1 MGPVRHRFCLVS
13 WTRLGRFIASEKG
26 NSWKGT
32 QLMADSQSQSRI
44 SREDIESKL
53 RVLQGDVQGK
63 VDDRRSTLLAV
74 AGGVGVVLV
83 VAFYLMGRRSGK
95 RRSTVVEIRRV

>member
-1 MGPVRHRFCLVS
+1 MS
-13 WTRLGRFIASEKG
+13 T
-26 NSWKGT
+26 
-32 QLMADSQSQSRI
+32 SQSQSRI

-63 VDDRRSTLLAV
+63 VDDRRTTLLAV

>member
-1 MGPVRHRFCLVS
+1 MS
-13 WTRLGRFIASEKG
+13 T
-26 NSWKGT
+26 
-32 QLMADSQSQSRI
+32 SQSQSRI

-53 RVLQGDVQGK
+53 RVLQGDVQSK

>member
-1 MGPVRHRFCLVS
+1 MS
-13 WTRLGRFIASEKG
+13 S
-26 NSWKGT
+26 
-32 QLMADSQSQSRI
+32 SQSQSRI
-44 SREDIESKL
+44 SREDIESTL

>member
-1 MGPVRHRFCLVS
+1 
-13 WTRLGRFIASEKG
+13 
-26 NSWKGT
+26 
-32 QLMADSQSQSRI
+32 MADSTIQSRI

-53 RVLQGDVQGK
+53 RALQGDVQGK
-63 VDDRRSTLLAV
+63 VDDRRSTLVAI
-74 AGGVGVVLV
+74 AGGVGVILV

>member
-1 MGPVRHRFCLVS
+1 MS
-13 WTRLGRFIASEKG
+13 S
-26 NSWKGT
+26 
-32 QLMADSQSQSRI
+32 SQSQSRI

-53 RVLQGDVQGK
+53 RLLQGDVQGK

>member
-1 MGPVRHRFCLVS
+1 MS
-13 WTRLGRFIASEKG
+13 T
-26 NSWKGT
+26 
-32 QLMADSQSQSRI
+32 SQSQSRI

-53 RVLQGDVQGK
+53 RLLQGDVQGK

>member
-1 MGPVRHRFCLVS
+1 MS
-13 WTRLGRFIASEKG
+13 T
-26 NSWKGT
+26 
-32 QLMADSQSQSRI
+32 SQSQSRI

-74 AGGVGVVLV
+74 AGGVGVVLI

>member
-1 MGPVRHRFCLVS
+1 VDRV
-13 WTRLGRFIASEKG
+13 IAGEKSD
-26 NSWKGT
+26 SWKGT
-32 QLMADSQSQSRI
+32 QLMASTKNQSHI
-44 SREDIESKL
+44 SRDDIESKL
-53 RVLQGDVQGK
+53 RALQGDVQGK
-63 VDDRRSTLLAV
+63 VDDRRSTLLAI

>member
-1 MGPVRHRFCLVS
+1 MS
-13 WTRLGRFIASEKG
+13 S
-26 NSWKGT
+26 
-32 QLMADSQSQSRI
+32 SQSQSRI

-83 VAFYLMGRRSGK
+83 AAFYLMGRRSGK

>member
-1 MGPVRHRFCLVS
+1 MS
-13 WTRLGRFIASEKG
+13 T
-26 NSWKGT
+26 
-32 QLMADSQSQSRI
+32 SQSQSRI

>member
-1 MGPVRHRFCLVS
+1 MGPVCDRSRFVS
-13 WTRLGRFIASEKG
+13 RTVLGGFVASEES

-32 QLMADSQSQSRI
+32 QLMSTSQSQSRI

>member
-1 MGPVRHRFCLVS
+1 MS
-13 WTRLGRFIASEKG
+13 T
-26 NSWKGT
+26 
-32 QLMADSQSQSRI
+32 SQSQSRI

-74 AGGVGVVLV
+74 AGGVGVVFV

>member
-1 MGPVRHRFCLVS
+1 M
-13 WTRLGRFIASEKG
+13 GRFVAGEEG
-26 NSWKGT
+26 NPWKGT
-32 QLMADSQSQSRI
+32 QLMSTSQSQSRI